1 MVRLSGWRVL
11 SRGAIF
17 VAGAVSL
24 SACTMSLGGLGDSEG
39 DTTVASESGAAPSE
53 APTAAGQPSS
63 GVQLIRSER
72 KPEAQTET
80 PAPAP
85 KAAAAPA
92 PRPKT
97 PSNNVQLAG
106 YDALAAPMKDVSTG
120 PMNSPA
126 DVDEAIGQLKQWEP
140 NALSDGLIEHKAAA
154 ALTAPA
160 FVEGVRAQADAEGAD
175 NFLAQLEDNPSAIRK
190 VPGAKAGLA
199 EVTKSLRAD
208 ANGLKSV
215 AAKFSALFESMAA
228 QSGEPMPGNAISDSS
243 ATLPFTDSQEAA
255 AAINDRI
262 LVIAAHRALG
272 REAGPAGTVAEPL
285 TQCLRFARLN
295 LNQCLAAKPGAADS
309 AYCAGRHGADEVAG
323 CIDWLVP
330 GSAS

>member
-11 SRGAIF
+11 SRG
-17 VAGAVSL
+17 VVVVVGAVSL
-24 SACTMSLGGLGDSEG
+24 SACTMSLGGLGDSG
-39 DTTVASESGAAPSE
+39 ADSTVASETEGGQGEAPAASGQAAP
-53 APTAAGQPSS
+53 

-72 KPEAQTET
+72 KVEAQTET
-80 PAPAP
+80 PPPTP
-85 KAAAAPA
+85 KAAAPA

-97 PSNNVQLAG
+97 PGNNVELAG

-126 DVDEAIGQLKQWEP
+126 DIDDAIGQLKQWEP

-154 ALTAPA
+154 ALAAPA

-175 NFLAQLEDNPSAIRK
+175 NFLAQLEDNPSSIRK
-190 VPGAKAGLA
+190 VSGAKAGLA

-215 AAKFSALFESMAA
+215 AAKFSTLFESLAA
-228 QSGEPMPGNAISDSS
+228 QSGEAMPGNAISDSS

-255 AAINDRI
+255 SAINDRI

-272 REAGPAGTVAEPL
+272 REAGPAGAVAEPL

-295 LNQCLAAKPGAADS
+295 LNQCLAAKPGAAES